1 MLQTLPSKNGDTNK
15 SISVDTQ
22 INLKGKAGT
31 KLLTLQ
37 SSVFRGTLEILQ
49 NLHISLNLY
58 FFLFFNMPVRCHES

>member
-37 SSVFRGTLEILQ
+37 SSVFRDTLET
-49 NLHISLNLY
+49 LHLFKPL
-58 FFLFFNMPVRCHES
+58 FLI

>member
-1 MLQTLPSKNGDTNK
+1 MLRTLPSKNGDTNK

-37 SSVFRGTLEILQ
+37 S
-49 NLHISLNLY
+49 
-58 FFLFFNMPVRCHES
+58 